1 MDLSKGSEKWT
12 QGPELPYPVRRGV
25 LVVDE
30 ATKALLLVGGRH
42 LDANQ
47 VGNVILKI
55 SSDEFSATSNQ
66 TWTVLPDV
74 KLSIVNR
81 ENPVVLLVPDNST
94 QC

>member
-55 SSDEFSATSNQ
+55 SRDEFSATSNQ
-66 TWTVLPDV
+66 TWTIMPDV
-74 KLSIVNR
+74 KLSIANR